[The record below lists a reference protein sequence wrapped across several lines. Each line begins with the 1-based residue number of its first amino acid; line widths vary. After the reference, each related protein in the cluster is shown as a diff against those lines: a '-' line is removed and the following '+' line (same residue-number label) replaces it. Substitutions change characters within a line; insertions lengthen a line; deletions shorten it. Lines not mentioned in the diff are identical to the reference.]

1 MPPPPFRNEAVS
13 RQMELCAVANAISGR
28 LETGLNSATL
38 EAIVDLLRAG
48 VSPDAVVAMVDQL
61 QQQQQQL

>member
-13 RQMELCAVANAISGR
+13 RQMELVANAISER

>member
-13 RQMELCAVANAISGR
+13 RQMELCAVANAISAR